1 MVYPYNGMQHS
12 NKKELLIHAIPLMNL
27 EIIMLY
33 ESSLTKVMYKKKSY
47 VQYDFIYIK
56 FWKMKTR
63 IQWQKLVSG
72 CLTESSWGG
81 TGGRDYKGKETYRW
95 WLYSLSWLQLWF
107 PWYTCMSKPIK
118 LYTLNVYLKYVQLTV
133 W

>member
-63 IQWQKLVSG
+63 TQ
-72 CLTESSWGG
+72 
-81 TGGRDYKGKETYRW
+81 
-95 WLYSLSWLQLWF
+95 
-107 PWYTCMSKPIK
+107 
-118 LYTLNVYLKYVQLTV
+118 
-133 W
+133 